1 MAAPGEPPSEGLRL
15 LGHVD
20 RDDRRHERRDERDD
34 DRQNVFRSSE
44 LFFVPK
50 MPTAARAMN
59 KMKRATKTAMRI
71 ARPSLPLLL
80 ECECFIVMFPY

>member
-44 LFFVPK
+44 LFF
-50 MPTAARAMN
+50 
-59 KMKRATKTAMRI
+59 
-71 ARPSLPLLL
+71 RPEDADSGKGD
-80 ECECFIVMFPY
+80 EQDEEGN